1 MPLHTW
7 LLYALA
13 VLVLTV
19 TPGPTVLMCVTNGVN
34 HGARRAFFSAIGS
47 ISAAVGI
54 MACSALGV
62 GAVMAASGELFS
74 VIKWFGV
81 GYLLYIGVSTLRS
94 STSSFELPAGDSDVP
109 TDKPNANHNQ
119 TTRFSLYIKGL
130 LVGISNPKALLFFTA
145 FFPQFIDPA
154 APQLPQFLILMAT
167 FVCLELFWLMF
178 YASFAARLAPWL
190 RVQGPCQSVQPGVGC
205 DIHRG
210 QCLVGDGEKIKFSL
224 MIKTSTLY
232 IQ

>member
-1 MPLHTW
+1 MSLNTW

-34 HGARRAFFSAIGS
+34 HGAKRAFFSAIGS
-47 ISAAVGI
+47 ITAAVGI

-62 GAVMAASGELFS
+62 GAVMTASGELFS

-94 STSSFELPAGDSDVP
+94 SASSFELPAGESDAP
-109 TDKPNANHNQ
+109 TDTPNTTRNQ
-119 TTRFSLYIKGL
+119 TTRLSLYVKGL

-167 FVCLELFWLMF
+167 FVCFELFWLMF
-178 YASFAARLAPWL
+178 YAGFAARLAPWL
-190 RVQGPCQSVQPGVGC
+190 RVQGRAKVFNRVSGATFIAASALLATVKRTNS
-205 DIHRG
+205 I
-210 QCLVGDGEKIKFSL
+210 SN
-224 MIKTSTLY
+224 
-232 IQ
+232 